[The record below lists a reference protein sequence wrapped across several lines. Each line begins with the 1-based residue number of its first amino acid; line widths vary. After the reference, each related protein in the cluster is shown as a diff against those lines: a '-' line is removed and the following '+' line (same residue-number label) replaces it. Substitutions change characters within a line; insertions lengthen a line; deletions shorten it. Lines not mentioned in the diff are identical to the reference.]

1 MSEYRDRDHIKSYAR
16 RATRMSGHQRDAYD
30 RLCDR
35 YCVPRA
41 EAPVDPR
48 SLFPAPDRSVVLE
61 IGFGMGAAT
70 AELAASMPEVNFLGL
85 EVYKP
90 GVGKLLS
97 RIEAGGLANIRI
109 IHDDA
114 ILVLEQM
121 LPEASLDGIHLFF
134 PDPWPKKRHH
144 KRRIVRPALTRV
156 MASKLRPGAY
166 LYMVTDWEEY
176 ARVALEILE
185 STPGLENPYHGF
197 APAQEWRPRTAFEEK
212 GRRAN
217 RPINEIYVVREP
229 T

>member
-1 MSEYRDRDHIKSYAR
+1 MSDYRDRDHIKSYTR
-16 RATRMSGHQRDAYD
+16 RATRMSRHQRDAYD

-35 YCVPRA
+35 FCVPRS
-41 EAPVDPR
+41 ETQVDPR
-48 SLFPAPDRSVVLE
+48 SLFAHPDRSVVLE

-70 AELAASMPEVNFLGL
+70 AELAASLPDVNFLGV

-97 RIEAGGLANIRI
+97 RIEQGGLENIRI

-121 LPEASLDGIHLFF
+121 LPAASLDGIHLFF
-134 PDPWPKKRHH
+134 PDPWPKTRHH
-144 KRRIVRPALTRV
+144 KRRIVRPALTSA
-156 MASKLRPGAY
+156 MASRLRPGGY

-176 ARVALEILE
+176 AHVALAVLAN
-185 STPGLENPYHGF
+185 TPGLENPYGGF
-197 APAQEWRPRTAFEEK
+197 APALEWRPRTAFEEK

-217 RPINEIYVVREP
+217 RPINEIYVVRASS
-229 T
+229 